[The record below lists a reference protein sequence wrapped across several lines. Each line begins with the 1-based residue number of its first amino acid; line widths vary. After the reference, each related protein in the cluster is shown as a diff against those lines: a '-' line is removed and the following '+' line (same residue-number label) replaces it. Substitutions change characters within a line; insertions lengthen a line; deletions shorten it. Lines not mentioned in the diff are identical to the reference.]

1 MVNSFFLAGL
11 SKLHYTVMN
20 KVIAAG
26 KTPGLLSTSV
36 PLIIADDNLTI
47 GTHEVLFPCG
57 LYANIDSPYTLSLS
71 EYNLVKSATKSSWT
85 IYWIADSNLVSSP
98 QIALKRGIFTQET
111 ASDFQC
117 VIGWLIYPGNNIDLS
132 NSVTVATIKEEKTLL
147 KTSRPYV
154 DLIHTSIPANI
165 TASETIKDFTTAINL
180 TNSSASSVTVELTA
194 YGLTDDQ
201 IPGELILSSTTSDS
215 GFTLSAE
222 LATEKCTGISAGNT
236 APLASGSST
245 IKFPLAYQQEYFSTW
260 SPFAI
265 NLYIKIPALGTI
277 SINSLIVT
285 NSPRLSVG

>member
-1 MVNSFFLAGL
+1 MVNAFFLAGL

-26 KTPGLLSTSV
+26 KTPGLLS
-36 PLIIADDNLTI
+36 DNVSLTI
-47 GTHEVLFPCG
+47 SNDILTVGAHEVLFPCG
-57 LYANIDSPYTLSLS
+57 LYANIDASYDIALS
-71 EYNLVKSATKSSWT
+71 EYSLAKSATKSSWT
-85 IYWIADSNLVSSP
+85 IYWLADSNLVSSP
-98 QIALKRGIFTQET
+98 QIALKRGIITQDAAT
-111 ASDFQC
+111 DYQC

-147 KTSRPYV
+147 KTCRPYI
-154 DLIHTSIPANI
+154 DLVHTSIPPSI
-165 TASETIKDFTTAINL
+165 TASEVVNDYTTAIKL
-180 TNSSASSVTVELTA
+180 VNSSASSITVELTA

-201 IPGELILSSTTSDS
+201 VPGELIFRSATSDS

-222 LATEKCTGISAGNT
+222 IATSAGTGISAGNT
-236 APLASGSST
+236 ATLASGSS
-245 IKFPLAYQQEYFSTW
+245 IVKFPLAYQQEYFTTW

-265 NLYIKIPALGTI
+265 NLYVKIPALGTI